1 MGSLYVKTTTGNG
14 PIPNRSELE
23 GAWKTSLRLDSRRSL
38 GEQELCALNNRPI
51 LPPHDEAF
59 RPDPESIRWRYER
72 IYQE

>member
-1 MGSLYVKTTTGNG
+1 MDRFLIVPS
-14 PIPNRSELE
+14 PE

-38 GEQELCALNNRPI
+38 GEQELCALNNKPI